1 MMLNLHSEPTLPY
14 VCRRI
19 RGWKKCSTVFPYYK
33 NILSYFQRKWKRRSN
48 LILGQA
54 GKQMMLAVPAGIV
67 GQSQQD
73 GLLMIRAPVLTRNVD
88 PLKGSVSRDFRLIF
102 FSWFKPTW
110 APDKQ
115 SKVFLNLISIRY
127 LTTKLEKF
135 DSAVCMA
142 PRSQILGLVRP
153 LFMLQIFS
161 FMTDVFTPKSI
172 SPDFPLKATRDQQN
186 FWMHTTIVWLRG
198 GIHKAEFFEKYGSL
212 PSSVWCTQQSLTP
225 RRDEHCTD
233 PAETTPF

>member
-1 MMLNLHSEPTLPY
+1 MVCSWSELLFWP
-14 VCRRI
+14 VMWI
-19 RGWKKCSTVFPYYK
+19 R
-33 NILSYFQRKWKRRSN
+33 
-48 LILGQA
+48 
-54 GKQMMLAVPAGIV
+54 
-67 GQSQQD
+67 
-73 GLLMIRAPVLTRNVD
+73 
-88 PLKGSVSRDFRLIF
+88 LKGVCHEIFDLYF
-102 FSWFKPTW
+102 FSWFKPIW

-153 LFMLQIFS
+153 LFILQIFS
-161 FMTDVFTPKSI
+161 FMTDVFTPKRI

-186 FWMHTTIVWLRG
+186 FWMNTTIVWLRG

-212 PSSVWCTQQSLTP
+212 ASSVWCTQQSLTP
-225 RRDEHCTD
+225 WRDEHCRAWLCRGMHTPESD

>member
-19 RGWKKCSTVFPYYK
+19 RGWKKCSTVFPNYK

-102 FSWFKPTW
+102 FFMIQTYLHGPLINRVKYFWIWSRLDIWP
-110 APDKQ
+110 Q
-115 SKVFLNLISIRY
+115 SSKNS
-127 LTTKLEKF
+127 T
-135 DSAVCMA
+135 
-142 PRSQILGLVRP
+142 PRS
-153 LFMLQIFS
+153 
-161 FMTDVFTPKSI
+161 
-172 SPDFPLKATRDQQN
+172 A
-186 FWMHTTIVWLRG
+186 WHRG
-198 GIHKAEFFEKYGSL
+198 VKF
-212 PSSVWCTQQSLTP
+212 
-225 RRDEHCTD
+225 
-233 PAETTPF
+233 